1 MQTINV
7 LDDSNKYIQEIQ
19 NELEKKDWRNV
30 LDEAKNKYEMEWPDD
45 KDEIEEDPAFQKMW
59 KELGGDAV
67 VNKTVEKKKVTV

>member
-1 MQTINV
+1 M
-7 LDDSNKYIQEIQ
+7 LDD
-19 NELEKKDWRNV
+19 
-30 LDEAKNKYEMEWPDD
+30 AKNKYEMEWPDD